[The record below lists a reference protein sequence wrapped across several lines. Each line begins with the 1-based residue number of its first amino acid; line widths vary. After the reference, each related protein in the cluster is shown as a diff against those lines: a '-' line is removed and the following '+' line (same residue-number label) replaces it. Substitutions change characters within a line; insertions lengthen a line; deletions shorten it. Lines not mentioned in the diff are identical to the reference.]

1 MPRKQQQLWSSEEE
15 PEHVKANEIV
25 GRAVEALPASARPKK
40 YVARLAREVKEL
52 LAEGID
58 PQLIEE
64 GALACV
70 AKGSDPSVLS
80 TFIVQSHQGALT
92 PIEQEQLDDL
102 LAGTRLRWPTG
113 TSFARGSHAG
123 RYVQH
128 PLGIDQPPYSVPW
141 GRPSRHEVKEALR
154 LLRESEQGKG
164 GVS

>member
-1 MPRKQQQLWSSEEE
+1 MPRKSQQQLWSSEEE
-15 PEHVKANEIV
+15 PEHVRANEIV

-58 PQLIEE
+58 PRLIEE

-70 AKGSDPSVLS
+70 AKGSDPAVLS
-80 TFIVQSHQGALT
+80 TFIVQAHQGALT

-102 LAGTRLRWPTG
+102 LASTRLRWPTG
-113 TSFARGSHAG
+113 TRFAHGTHGG
-123 RYVQH
+123 RYVQD
-128 PLGIDQPPYSVPW
+128 PLGVDQPPYSVPW

-154 LLRESEQGKG
+154 LLRDHDERGD
-164 GVS
+164 VP